1 MDTSRY
7 RKNGEHWTLVWVGI
21 FLGMIAIIVTAS
33 LVFRPV
39 GYYQWYPF
47 GFGWIWVPFALFFLF
62 FAFRWFFWWGWGYRS
77 GYWTGDDAYYTEGEV
92 RKRRDYEGAVRADVT
107 RFTGARR
114 DMSTNPRARV
124 VILGVLELIVGGIV
138 VLGGAAL
145 VYFSNDATGMSL
157 GVVHA
162 ILGLSAFPVAFLLLT
177 GKVGARTLALGV
189 DAVIIVFSAVSEI
202 TLSTTGSLSSGPF
215 FDSVVGTSVAV
226 LIAAV
231 IVYLLM
237 NPSLRPL
244 QAANTKSA
252 GQVTRS
258 RANKTKGHLL

>member
-1 MDTSRY
+1 
-7 RKNGEHWTLVWVGI
+7 
-21 FLGMIAIIVTAS
+21 
-33 LVFRPV
+33 
-39 GYYQWYPF
+39 
-47 GFGWIWVPFALFFLF
+47 
-62 FAFRWFFWWGWGYRS
+62 
-77 GYWTGDDAYYTEGEV
+77 
-92 RKRRDYEGAVRADVT
+92 
-107 RFTGARR
+107 
-114 DMSTNPRARV
+114 MSTNLRARV
-124 VILGVLELIVGGIV
+124 LILAVLEFIVGGIV

-189 DAVIIVFSAVSEI
+189 DAVIIVFSSVSEI
-202 TLSTTGSLSSGPF
+202 ILSTTGSLSSGPF
-215 FDSVVGTSVAV
+215 FDSVVGTAVAV

-237 NPSLRPL
+237 DPSLRPL
-244 QAANTKSA
+244 QAANSKSA

>member
-1 MDTSRY
+1 
-7 RKNGEHWTLVWVGI
+7 
-21 FLGMIAIIVTAS
+21 
-33 LVFRPV
+33 
-39 GYYQWYPF
+39 
-47 GFGWIWVPFALFFLF
+47 
-62 FAFRWFFWWGWGYRS
+62 
-77 GYWTGDDAYYTEGEV
+77 
-92 RKRRDYEGAVRADVT
+92 
-107 RFTGARR
+107 
-114 DMSTNPRARV
+114 MSTNPRARV
-124 VILGVLELIVGGIV
+124 VILGVLELIDGGIV

-189 DAVIIVFSAVSEI
+189 DAVIIVFSSVSEI
-202 TLSTTGSLSSGPF
+202 ILSTTGSLSSGPF
-215 FDSVVGTSVAV
+215 FDSVVGTAVAV

-237 NPSLRPL
+237 DPSPRPL
-244 QAANTKSA
+244 RAANTKSA

-258 RANKTKGHLL
+258 RANKIKGRLL